1 MLTPVR
7 FFMSSVIQC
16 LNNVVYCLRGIAL
29 SPSTFSP
36 SSGGSFQTTPSP
48 TGYGGT
54 PSPVAFSPM
63 TPGVPFT
70 PQTPGAGQCPV
81 QAFNI
86 AQLCFNFVTFYSF
99 SYLYFVTAK

>member
-1 MLTPVR
+1 MLTLVSS
-7 FFMSSVIQC
+7 FM
-16 LNNVVYCLRGIAL
+16 NNIVFLCGVAL
-29 SPSTFSP
+29 SPGTFSP

-70 PQTPGAGQCPV
+70 PQTPGAGQSLL
-81 QAFNI
+81 Q
-86 AQLCFNFVTFYSF
+86 SF
-99 SYLYFVTAK
+99 SIALPFFSFLHA

>member
-1 MLTPVR
+1 MC
-7 FFMSSVIQC
+7 C
-16 LNNVVYCLRGIAL
+16 LAL

-63 TPGVPFT
+63 TPGAPYT
-70 PQTPGAGQCPV
+70 PQTPGAGNC
-81 QAFNI
+81 
-86 AQLCFNFVTFYSF
+86 
-99 SYLYFVTAK
+99 TALS

>member
-1 MLTPVR
+1 L
-7 FFMSSVIQC
+7 
-16 LNNVVYCLRGIAL
+16 YAAAL

-63 TPGVPFT
+63 TPGVPYT
-70 PQTPGAGQCPV
+70 PQTPGAGTILQTCSCS
-81 QAFNI
+81 I
-86 AQLCFNFVTFYSF
+86 AVVKDVLLTLTGTF
-99 SYLYFVTAK
+99 LE